1 MDNTDFDKLASIFE
15 SEDAEL
21 FKVKEKRP
29 VVTADDRLKSS
40 FLEIVDFVKKNGRE
54 PKSDSTDMAEFKLGA
69 RLENLRSDKKKSESL
84 AGCDELGLLKTEE
97 APKSLDELFSDDSG
111 LFGEDDI
118 FKVDKLPNNGQPRNS
133 GTIAKRE
140 AAQDFANYKPLFDEK
155 QAGLAEGRY
164 ILRKFSNQAEIVE
177 GGFYIS
183 GGQMCY
189 VESIKAPKMTFGR
202 MKSRL
207 HVIYENGTESNIY
220 LRTLSSE
227 LYHDDGFI
235 VVDKEYY
242 LAKKNTA
249 DDKPVTGRI
258 YVAKS
263 QSEDPKIKEIAN
275 LYKIGMTNDTV
286 EKRIANA
293 ENEPTYLMAPVL
305 IVDTYELYGNYNT
318 EKVETALHRFF
329 ADANLDLEAIGRDG
343 IKYKATEWYSVPI
356 WAIRQAIDLLNAGEI
371 VNFVYDG
378 KKQEIVELNNQ
389 GEDYVN

>member
-84 AGCDELGLLKTEE
+84 TGCDELGLLKTEE

-111 LFGEDDI
+111 LFGKDDI

-140 AAQDFANYKPLFDEK
+140 AAQDFASYKPLFDER

-189 VESIKAPKMTFGR
+189 VESIKTPKMTFGR

-220 LRTLSSE
+220 LRTLSSQ
-227 LYHDDGFI
+227 LYNDDGYI
-235 VVDKEYY
+235 VVNAEQKEKGDNKE
-242 LAKKNTA
+242 A
-249 DDKPVTGRI
+249 VGHI
-258 YVAKS
+258 YILKSKS
-263 QSEDPKIKEIAN
+263 QDTAVQDIKD
-275 LYKIGMTNDTV
+275 LYKIGMTEGTV
-286 EKRIANA
+286 EGRIANA
-293 ENEPTYLMAPVL
+293 ENDPTYLMAPVE
-305 IVDTYELYGNYNT
+305 VVETYKVIGNYNT
-318 EKVETALHRFF
+318 KKVEALIHRFF
-329 ADANLDLEAIGRDG
+329 ADAKVVLTIVNNDG
-343 IKYKATEWYSVPI
+343 QKYYPNEWYSVPI
-356 WAIRQAIDLLNAGEI
+356 GVIREAVDLLNTGDI
-371 VNFVYDG
+371 INFAYNNDTQ
-378 KKQEIVELNNQ
+378 KIIEL
-389 GEDYVN
+389 E